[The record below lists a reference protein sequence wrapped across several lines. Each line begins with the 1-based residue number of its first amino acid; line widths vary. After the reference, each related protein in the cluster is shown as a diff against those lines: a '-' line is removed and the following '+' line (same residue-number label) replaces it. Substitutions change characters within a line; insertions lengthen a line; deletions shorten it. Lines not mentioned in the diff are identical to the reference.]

1 LNRTTRKLIRTGF
14 LAALLVLTLTVITS
28 FAVFAHERDNEGS
41 QAHATLRHMP
51 HGAATLFWSPMTH
64 TLKVTLTVTGL
75 QDNSSHPAHI
85 HMGSCA
91 TNGPIIIPLTDVKAD
106 AGGNAV
112 STTMIPNMMNG
123 IPATGWFINVHA
135 GPTLADGQATPIT
148 CGDIVNHH
156 TSTKHFQF
164 VEVRLGHT
172 TAANQDASGSAQLT
186 LDDGTLTVKVTVK
199 GLVPGSMH
207 AAHIHLGS
215 CERQVPGNVMFPLN
229 TLTADA
235 NGVAMSTTVF
245 HNVATKEIPE
255 HGWYV
260 NVHFSTDLSTQ
271 VGFDPIACGDV
282 VD

>member
-1 LNRTTRKLIRTGF
+1 MNRITGKLIKTGF
-14 LAALLVLTLTVITS
+14 LAALLVLTLTVVTS
-28 FAVFAHERDNEGS
+28 FAVSAHGRNNEDS
-41 QAHATLRHMP
+41 QAQATLRHMP
-51 HGAATLFWSPMTH
+51 HGAATLFWSPIT
-64 TLKVTLTVTGL
+64 KTLTVTVAVTGL
-75 QDNSSHPAHI
+75 QDNTSHPAHI

-91 TNGPIIIPLTDVKAD
+91 TNGPIIIPLNDVKAD

-112 STTMIPNMMNG
+112 STTMIPNMPNG
-123 IPATGWFINVHA
+123 IPATGWFINVHT

-148 CGDIVNHH
+148 CGNVVNHDA
-156 TSTKHFQF
+156 SAKHFQF
-164 VEVRLGHT
+164 VFTRLGTT
-172 TAANQDASGSAQLT
+172 TAANQDASGTAQLT
-186 LDDGTLTVKVTVK
+186 LEDDTLTVKVTVK

-215 CERQVPGNVMFPLN
+215 CENQVPGNVMFPLN
-229 TLTADA
+229 TLTAKA
-235 NGVAMSTTVF
+235 NGVAMSTTVI
-245 HNVATKEIPE
+245 HNVNMTSIPE

>member
-1 LNRTTRKLIRTGF
+1 MNRVTSKIIKTGF
-14 LAALLVLTLTVITS
+14 LAALLVLTLTVVTS
-28 FAVFAHERDNEGS
+28 FAVFAQGRDEGS
-41 QAHATLRHMP
+41 QAQATLRHMP
-51 HGAATLFWSPMTH
+51 HGAAVLFWSPMTH
-64 TLKVTLTVTGL
+64 TLTVTTIVSGL

-91 TNGPIIIPLTDVKAD
+91 AGGPIIIPLNDVKAD

-112 STTMIPNMMNG
+112 TTTTIPNVMNG
-123 IPATGWFINVHA
+123 IPATGWFVNVHA

-148 CGDIVNHH
+148 CGDVVNREAGEHE
-156 TSTKHFQF
+156 FQF
-164 VEVRLGHT
+164 VFLRLGTT
-172 TAANQDASGSAQLT
+172 TAANQNASGTAHLS
-186 LDDGTLTVKVTVK
+186 LDNGTLTVQVTVK

-235 NGVAMSTTVF
+235 NGVAMSTTVI
-245 HNVATKEIPE
+245 HNVNMNEIPE